1 MTALGDVWKQ
11 FVKSPLRAAVCPS
24 YRPLLHRQSGKVG
37 QMLRVREAPVGY
49 WEWWFW
55 HRVRRS
61 KGKRW
66 RGSGSSF
73 TWSDP
78 ALELVQPREK
88 WEKGVSRQ
96 TLIYIYTWNTNSQC
110 SLPEWRETRPADA
123 HWNHEFRTV
132 KSKLSGKKK
141 KEIPSM
147 ERMGGWA
154 SKRGN
159 IKVHSEGSNY
169 QFLIHGG
176 ARINSC
182 PLQFQDKPL
191 KWAVQLRW
199 MFITVRLFHRPQYQ
213 TSEHLIPSSPWIW
226 IWLSNDYNLYMI
238 IQRVAVHDQQLIT
251 INQDKST
258 F

>member
-1 MTALGDVWKQ
+1 MKHISRINTPALCSTRVRSVCIFPLQIVQTHLWLVGVNCRQINWMSKCTKLQMTALGDVWKQ

-141 KEIPSM
+141 KKSP
-147 ERMGGWA
+147 RWNGW
-154 SKRGN
+154 
-159 IKVHSEGSNY
+159 EGE
-169 QFLIHGG
+169 
-176 ARINSC
+176 
-182 PLQFQDKPL
+182 LQ
-191 KWAVQLRW
+191 REE
-199 MFITVRLFHRPQYQ
+199 T
-213 TSEHLIPSSPWIW
+213 
-226 IWLSNDYNLYMI
+226 
-238 IQRVAVHDQQLIT
+238 
-251 INQDKST
+251 
-258 F
+258 